1 VSEVGE
7 KRKTFS
13 GGERSKSF
21 WKEKVFL
28 AEGRSET
35 LAANYSG
42 RRERREERERR
53 EREGEEE
60 VRTTER
66 LRHRTKKNFFQ
77 ILLKRGEER
86 ERESEGE
93 VGED

>member
-53 EREGEEE
+53 EREKEKKYAQQKDSD
-60 VRTTER
+60 TEQ
-66 LRHRTKKNFFQ
+66 KKTFSNFVE
-77 ILLKRGEER
+77 KRRGER
-86 ERESEGE
+86 K
-93 VGED
+93 

>member
-42 RRERREERERR
+42 RRERREEREK
-53 EREGEEE
+53 EKKKYAQQKDSD
-60 VRTTER
+60 TEQ
-66 LRHRTKKNFFQ
+66 KKTFSNFVE
-77 ILLKRGEER
+77 KRRGER
-86 ERESEGE
+86 K
-93 VGED
+93 